1 MYFHT
6 DSGSAL
12 FFIESVARLA
22 AVNNQSLSIDV
33 NDKGELRIKRG
44 DSAWSAPI
52 GSTPDPN
59 REGANCDA

>member
-22 AVNNQSLSIDV
+22 EENNQSMRIDV
-33 NDKGELRIKRG
+33 NDKGELRVKRG
-44 DSAWSAPI
+44 ESAWSAPI
-52 GSTPDPN
+52 GSTPDPY
-59 REGANCDA
+59 RDQS